1 MKKLFLLLI
10 LSFFSTQGYAGSC
23 PDGSEPVKSI
33 SADGTYF
40 VYNCGGNDT
49 STKTNNSDTSS
60 AVSADNTSSV
70 WKDNGVSDNV
80 AKQLSRVGVN
90 SSANWTS
97 DPNFTAFD
105 HHRNLPKVSN
115 RNSDVEQVFS
125 DGFSHLVYVVA
136 FNRFFT
142 QECQLKR
149 DYRPICLD
157 SDRVVAKFTS
167 IKKQILETLIKHPD
181 AVFVISLKPGF
192 EVMKICTDGLECSFW
207 HESFEENKE
216 VREAFKN
223 LWGLISKVL
232 KDVPD
237 ENLAFNLLNEPQFE
251 RMKAWNKR
259 EIWQQWATEI
269 VDVIRGVSPKRTII
283 IEGIH
288 KSLFARG
295 NVVPADVLTPISR
308 KNIVYA
314 FHYYNEEWGKQDQA
328 DKLEGVSGLPLPS
341 LSKLKSNMQQLVD
354 YTKHYKVPVV
364 LTEIGVNG
372 SCDGNGPLQ
381 KDRATYSAV
390 VYETLVPSS
399 IGVTWWSLESHNNT
413 PYQRI
418 SGDCYNDIHEKKLIP
433 DKQLFKALRL
443 TPILTT
449 EVKQPAKAVVDAL
462 QIILD
467 NEVKKEAEKEAEKK
481 AKKHTLFDGRY
492 SFTISR
498 YNENDGSQRLG
509 NGYIEINNGIMTVAK
524 EGRTLDTGSIDLYD
538 SFEGQIDKKGNII
551 SWLKIPILFGDN
563 STYLVDLNGSIDT
576 QLQGKWDHYF
586 DVILK
591 LGKKESVKIVET
603 NELFATIEASDEF
616 DLSAIKASDE
626 FDGKYAFKLISN
638 PPNITKHQIGSG
650 YFEIKSGFIT
660 VATQD
665 RVLTASS
672 NKFVTNKYYNKF
684 EGRIDANGE
693 IKANFFFNP
702 CANGS
707 KCYVQEE
714 GEYNIAINDDKN
726 ITLLGNIKTHKLTGE
741 FTKGSGPD
749 IVKIIFELEDRN

>member
-10 LSFFSTQGYAGSC
+10 LSFFSAQGFAGSC
-23 PDGSEPVKSI
+23 PDGSEPTKSL

-40 VYNCGGNDT
+40 VYKCGSSDQSNGSANSSTLSND
-49 STKTNNSDTSS
+49 
-60 AVSADNTSSV
+60 ASSV

-90 SSANWTS
+90 SSANWS
-97 DPNFTAFD
+97 SNPSFTAFD
-105 HHRNLPKVSN
+105 HHRNLPTVSN
-115 RNSDVEQVFS
+115 RNSDVEQVFG
-125 DGFSHLVYVVA
+125 DGFSHLVYIVS
-136 FNRFFT
+136 FDRLFT
-142 QECQLKR
+142 KECQIKR
-149 DYRPICLD
+149 DYRPVCLD
-157 SDRVVAKFTS
+157 SDRVVAKLTS
-167 IKKQILETLIKHPD
+167 IKKQILETLIKYPD
-181 AVFVISLKPGF
+181 AVFVISPKPGYEIF
-192 EVMKICTDGLECSFW
+192 YKTADGMHRSHW
-207 HESFEENKE
+207 HEAFENNEE
-216 VREAFKN
+216 AREAFKN

-237 ENLAFNLLNEPQFE
+237 ENLAFNLLNEPEFE
-251 RMKAWNKR
+251 KMKAWNKR
-259 EIWQQWATEI
+259 EIWKGWTTEI

-295 NVVPADVLTPISR
+295 NVVPADVLTPIAR
-308 KNIVYA
+308 KNIVYG
-314 FHYYNEEWGKQDQA
+314 FHYYNEEWGKQDQS
-328 DKLEGVSGLPLPS
+328 DHLEGVSGLPLPS

-372 SCDGNGPLQ
+372 PCDGNGPLQ
-381 KDRATYSAV
+381 KDRATYSSV

-399 IGVTWWSLESHNNT
+399 IGITWWSLESHNNT

-443 TPILTT
+443 TPITT
-449 EVKQPAKAVVDAL
+449 EAKQPSKAVVDAL

-467 NEVKKEAEKEAEKK
+467 NEVKKEAEKKTEKK
-481 AKKHTLFDGRY
+481 AKGHTLFDGRY

-524 EGRTLDTGSIDLYD
+524 ESRTLNTGSKDLYD

-551 SWLKIPILFGDN
+551 SWLKIPVLFGEN
-563 STYLVDLNGSIDT
+563 STFLVDLNGSIDT
-576 QLQGKWDHYF
+576 QLQGKWDHYY

-726 ITLLGNIKTHKLTGE
+726 ITISGNIKTHKLTGE